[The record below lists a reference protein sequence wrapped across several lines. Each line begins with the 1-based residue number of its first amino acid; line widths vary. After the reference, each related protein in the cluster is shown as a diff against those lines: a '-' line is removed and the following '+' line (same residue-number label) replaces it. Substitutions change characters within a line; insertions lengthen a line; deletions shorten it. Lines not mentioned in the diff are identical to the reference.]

1 MIKKVLIINGVERTL
16 VLEGNETL
24 AKVLRERL
32 LLTGCKIGC
41 GEGHCGACNVIVD
54 GKVTR
59 SCITKVMKLR
69 DYAEIT
75 TIEGIGTV
83 NNLHPIQVAWMAY
96 GCAQCGFCSPGFIV
110 SAKVLLEQNPNPTRA
125 EVRDWFNKNR
135 NLCRC
140 TGYKPLIDATMA
152 AAAVMRGEMSKE
164 DLLFKPTENVIT
176 GTTYA
181 RPSAAM
187 KVTGTWDFGAD
198 QALTMPESTLRLAL
212 VQAEVSHANIKSV
225 DTSEAEKMPGVF
237 KVITAK
243 DVPGKNRI
251 NGLVMLPL
259 NNKCDGWDR
268 PILCDEKIF
277 QYGDAIAIVA
287 ADTEAHAREAAKAV
301 KVDLE
306 VLPAYMSVPEALA
319 PDAIEIHPG
328 TPNAYYET
336 NCIKGPDFDFD
347 SAPNV
352 IEVESYCSRQ
362 PHLYLEPDNG
372 YAYID
377 EDGMLTVHSKSIGI
391 HLHMPMIAD
400 GIGVTMDKLRLVQN
414 HTGGTFGYKFSPTN
428 EAILGVAALVCQR
441 PVSLNFNMYQ
451 SITYTGKRSP
461 GFMHIK
467 LAADNNGKVLAA
479 AVNLDVIAAVKKTE
493 NGVIR
498 LKSVGFPM
506 DTVDTA
512 DLNVQEVEKEC
523 SASLIRGVC
532 ARLKALGYEV
542 GGFDAVTTSRVLKGS
557 GLSSSA
563 AFEVLV
569 VTILSHLYN
578 DDAIDPVEAAQ
589 ISKFAENVYFGKPSG
604 LLDQM
609 AASVGG
615 FTTMDFKDLSAPK
628 IEKIDFDLDRYG
640 YALCVVDTGG
650 NHADLT
656 GEYAAIPAEMKR
668 VAKALGGE
676 VLREVSEEEF
686 YKKIPELRKEVG
698 DRAILRAIHFFDDNR
713 VVDKE
718 VAALKAGDFETFK
731 QCVIASGH
739 SSAMNL
745 QNVFAVVNPQEQGLS
760 LALALIAKI
769 LGGKGAYRVHGGGF
783 AGTVQAYVPLDMLDA
798 FKAEMQS
805 VFGERSC
812 YVLSVRSAG
821 GTKVTIE

>member
-1 MIKKVLIINGVERTL
+1 MVIDLKTL
-16 VLEGNETL
+16 Y
-24 AKVLRERL
+24 
-32 LLTGCKIGC
+32 
-41 GEGHCGACNVIVD
+41 GAEATEQQKRYEELSACF
-54 GKVTR
+54 
-59 SCITKVMKLR
+59 
-69 DYAEIT
+69 AE
-75 TIEGIGTV
+75 E
-83 NNLHPIQVAWMAY
+83 
-96 GCAQCGFCSPGFIV
+96 F
-110 SAKVLLEQNPNPTRA
+110 
-125 EVRDWFNKNR
+125 
-135 NLCRC
+135 
-140 TGYKPLIDATMA
+140 
-152 AAAVMRGEMSKE
+152 
-164 DLLFKPTENVIT
+164 
-176 GTTYA
+176 
-181 RPSAAM
+181 
-187 KVTGTWDFGAD
+187 
-198 QALTMPESTLRLAL
+198 
-212 VQAEVSHANIKSV
+212 
-225 DTSEAEKMPGVF
+225 
-237 KVITAK
+237 
-243 DVPGKNRI
+243 
-251 NGLVMLPL
+251 
-259 NNKCDGWDR
+259 
-268 PILCDEKIF
+268 
-277 QYGDAIAIVA
+277 GDAN
-287 ADTEAHAREAAKAV
+287 
-301 KVDLE
+301 
-306 VLPAYMSVPEALA
+306 ALS
-319 PDAIEIHPG
+319 
-328 TPNAYYET
+328 Y
-336 NCIKGPDFDFD
+336 F
-347 SAPNV
+347 SAPGRT
-352 IEVESYCSRQ
+352 EV
-362 PHLYLEPDNG
+362 G
-372 YAYID
+372 
-377 EDGMLTVHSKSIGI
+377 G
-391 HLHMPMIAD
+391 
-400 GIGVTMDKLRLVQN
+400 N
-414 HTGGTFGYKFSPTN
+414 HTD
-428 EAILGVAALVCQR
+428 
-441 PVSLNFNMYQ
+441 
-451 SITYTGKRSP
+451 
-461 GFMHIK
+461 H
-467 LAADNNGKVLAA
+467 NNGKVLAA

-512 DLNVQEVEKEC
+512 DLNVQEAEKER

-718 VAALKAGDFETFK
+718 VAALKSGDFETFK
-731 QCVIASGH
+731 QCVIASGY
-739 SSAMNL
+739 SSAINL

-798 FKAEMQS
+798 FKTEMQS
-805 VFGERSC
+805 VFGEKSC